1 MTIKERSRPALSLIV
16 AAVVL
21 ALGLVRGLGSA
32 VAASES
38 PTPALYGG
46 GTGLWVVVG
55 VVVVAV
61 VAVVAVILLRRRP
74 QAEED

>member
-1 MTIKERSRPALSLIV
+1 
-16 AAVVL
+16 VVL

-46 GTGLWVVVG
+46 GAGLWVVVG